1 MFIDVDL
8 LYALQIL
15 PETRKSPN
23 INSKSQKLSLYD
35 LLNNTVTTEGAKL
48 LKDWVRKPLTNID
61 KLLER
66 QNTVKILSQSEL
78 HEIRSNIRKGL
89 KYTKNS
95 KSIVNGLGAGKL
107 NWQVW
112 KNLVLFLQNVMY
124 LLKQIR
130 LGFLEENLPTELA
143 LFYNQELMIAFNELE
158 KLILLYAEPITSEE
172 DNKLRIING
181 VDDTLDEL
189 RIQ

>member
-1 MFIDVDL
+1 
-8 LYALQIL
+8 
-15 PETRKSPN
+15 
-23 INSKSQKLSLYD
+23 
-35 LLNNTVTTEGAKL
+35 
-48 LKDWVRKPLTNID
+48 
-61 KLLER
+61 
-66 QNTVKILSQSEL
+66 
-78 HEIRSNIRKGL
+78 
-89 KYTKNS
+89 
-95 KSIVNGLGAGKL
+95 
-107 NWQVW
+107 
-112 KNLVLFLQNVMY
+112 MY

-189 RIQ
+189 RIQYNNLEEVLQETTRIIAANFLEEVFNTVYIPQLGFLVSRS

>member
-1 MFIDVDL
+1 M
-8 LYALQIL
+8 
-15 PETRKSPN
+15 
-23 INSKSQKLSLYD
+23 
-35 LLNNTVTTEGAKL
+35 
-48 LKDWVRKPLTNID
+48 
-61 KLLER
+61 
-66 QNTVKILSQSEL
+66 
-78 HEIRSNIRKGL
+78 

-95 KSIVNGLGAGKL
+95 KSIVNGLEAGKL

-143 LFYNQELMIAFNELE
+143 LFYNQELMIAFNEIE

-189 RIQ
+189 RIQYNNLEEVLQETTRIIAANFLEEVFNTVYIPQGFWCLEKPMSKLLIPLLCPMNGKKCSEQAPTFTTKQTRFGNWMSSMAIFTPQ